1 MDHVLN
7 LDEECNNYYII
18 DFLNIFSDYR
28 EIVYK
33 KQNID
38 FHSVKHNNKE
48 KDTYNF
54 FGLFFT
60 KYIQKVNIKKGSIFI
75 FIMKK
80 INNYDEILNNIL
92 NNYIQFNI
100 KFILIE
106 DEYGNKII
114 DKNKDDFL
122 CQYIFFLLFDNYKNC
137 TLISNDKYRDK
148 LEYIRLFNFNINLTV
163 MKKCNN
169 CIRNLSFSINKNV
182 LNLME
187 KNQCIRQ
194 TIPKHK
200 LNQIL

>member
-1 MDHVLN
+1 MDHFINV
-7 LDEECNNYYII
+7 DDKSNNYYII

-38 FHSVKHNNKE
+38 FHSVKHDNKE

-54 FGLFFT
+54 FKLFFS
-60 KYIQKVNIKKGSIFI
+60 KYIEKVNIEKCSIFI

-80 INNYDEILNNIL
+80 INNYDEVLNNIL
-92 NNYIQFNI
+92 NNYTQFNI

-106 DEYGNKII
+106 DEYRNRII

-122 CQYIFFLLFDNYKNC
+122 CQYIFFLLFKNYKNC

-148 LEYIRLFNFNINLTV
+148 LEYIKLFNFNINLTV
-163 MKKCNN
+163 MKKCND
-169 CIRNLSFSINKNV
+169 CIRNLSFSINQNV

>member
-1 MDHVLN
+1 MDHVVN
-7 LDEECNNYYII
+7 FDEECNNYYII

-92 NNYIQFNI
+92 N
-100 KFILIE
+100 
-106 DEYGNKII
+106 
-114 DKNKDDFL
+114 
-122 CQYIFFLLFDNYKNC
+122 
-137 TLISNDKYRDK
+137 
-148 LEYIRLFNFNINLTV
+148 
-163 MKKCNN
+163 
-169 CIRNLSFSINKNV
+169 
-182 LNLME
+182 
-187 KNQCIRQ
+187 
-194 TIPKHK
+194 
-200 LNQIL
+200 

>member
-1 MDHVLN
+1 MDHVVN
-7 LDEECNNYYII
+7 FDEECNNYYII

-148 LEYIRLFNFNINLTV
+148 LEYIKLFNFNINLTV

>member
-1 MDHVLN
+1 MDHVVN
-7 LDEECNNYYII
+7 FDEECNNYYII

-122 CQYIFFLLFDNYKNC
+122 CQYIFFLLFDKYKNC

-148 LEYIRLFNFNINLTV
+148 LEYIKLFNFNINLTV